1 LSGKLNKVQP
11 QQMAMILVVVFSV
24 LGVASWSW
32 GHYTGAEK
40 SFRIL
45 QVKQREWE
53 ALRRTN
59 PAPVAAVAIEL
70 NRRSEQ
76 AESTLRAMR
85 RRLGGATVDP
95 VRSEPAPGQRADAFF
110 AIAQF
115 VEDQRKQAEKAGVKI
130 PEGTSF
136 GFSEFANSGPET
148 ELIGLVH
155 RQRLV
160 LTRLLDSVW
169 QARPVSLTRIQRE
182 VSPVPGNES
191 NRERRGGRQH
201 DYLDTASL
209 RKLRQEGVVDTLTFR
224 IGFVGKTSTLRRYLK
239 HLGESDVAVVVR
251 GLEVEPVTGEG
262 GAMGGVRSLADLFRD
277 EEGIEPGQK
286 SESAAVPIIESN
298 ESEFLVTIEYLDF
311 EGGKR
316 WGGANSRGGA
326 E

>member
-1 LSGKLNKVQP
+1 MHKIQP
-11 QQMAMILVVVFSV
+11 QQLATILVVVFSI

-32 GHYTGAEK
+32 GQYTGAEK
-40 SFRIL
+40 SARIL
-45 QVKQREWE
+45 QIKQREWE
-53 ALRRTN
+53 AMRQTN
-59 PAPVAAVAIEL
+59 PAPVAEVAIEL

-76 AESTLRAMR
+76 AESALRAIR
-85 RRLGGATVDP
+85 RSLGGATVDP
-95 VRSEPAPGQRADAFF
+95 VRSEPAPEQRADAFF

-115 VEDQRKQAEKAGVKI
+115 VEAQRKQAEKAGVKI

-136 GFSEFANSGPET
+136 GFSDYTNSGPET

-160 LTRLLDSVW
+160 LNRLLDSIW
-169 QARPVSLTRIQRE
+169 KARPVSLTRIQRE
-182 VSPVPGNES
+182 VPQVPGQES
-191 NRERRGGRQH
+191 NLVRRGGRQN

-209 RKLRQEGVVDTLTFR
+209 RKLRREGVVDTLTFR
-224 IGFVGKTSTLRRYLK
+224 IGFVGKTSTLRRYLR
-239 HLGESDVAVVVR
+239 HLAESDVALVVR

-262 GAMGGVRSLADLFRD
+262 GATGGVRSLADLFRD
-277 EEGIEPGQK
+277 DEGIESGQK
-286 SESAAVPIIESN
+286 NESAAVPIIESN